1 MTRRLLLHIPIQP
14 FQTKETAL
22 PQYHLVSINNSIQST
37 CQCQCQYASPS
48 HQTSNLKP
56 NHTKPYHTIPPHSAT
71 TPPRLTSPHHPN
83 HHHNHNTIPTY
94 NHNTITIT
102 TPKPLPIHF
111 LDLFIATKPPT
122 HHSHSTPPV
131 RPSTTT
137 LPLLSHPIPVPRE
150 THLACR
156 ILPSIVLSIPLLF
169 HLGTVLRL
177 RTL

>member
-1 MTRRLLLHIPIQP
+1 MHP
-14 FQTKETAL
+14 
-22 PQYHLVSINNSIQST
+22 HLIK
-37 CQCQCQYASPS
+37 P
-48 HQTSNLKP
+48 QTSNQ
-56 NHTKPYHTIPPHSAT
+56 TIRYHTIPPHSAT

-177 RTL
+177 RTLWRRRGTFLRSVVCVDARDMVS

>member
-1 MTRRLLLHIPIQP
+1 MSMPMPICIPI
-14 FQTKETAL
+14 
-22 PQYHLVSINNSIQST
+22 S
-37 CQCQCQYASPS
+37 
-48 HQTSNLKP
+48 SNLKP
-56 NHTKPYHTIPPHSAT
+56 QTKPYDTIPYHP
-71 TPPRLTSPHHPN
+71 TPQQLHHASPHHPN